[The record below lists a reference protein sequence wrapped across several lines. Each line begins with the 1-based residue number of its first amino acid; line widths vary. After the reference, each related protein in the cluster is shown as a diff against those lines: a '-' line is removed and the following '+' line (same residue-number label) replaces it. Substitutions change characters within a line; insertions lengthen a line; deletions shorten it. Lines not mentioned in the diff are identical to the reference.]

1 MYNQNKTQMERGKI
15 MREYKRIE
23 RILNKIK
30 ILWLKNEDMRLG
42 QLIENFMIQPN
53 RLWYQEDT
61 DTEKLLD
68 YNLKGVTPK
77 K

>member
-1 MYNQNKTQMERGKI
+1 

>member
-1 MYNQNKTQMERGKI
+1 MERGKI